1 MTFNIRTANFEDVP
15 LLIELYAGMDGES
28 PLPNA
33 IAEDIFAAIIK
44 IPNYHIYLVFD
55 NHQSV
60 ATFSLLH
67 VPTMMHKD
75 YHKYA
80 ILDAVTVRPQLRNQG
95 IGKQMMKAAMQ
106 LSADAGC
113 YKLMLS
119 ANLKREGVHEFYES
133 LGFEQH
139 GWSFKC
145 MLQTMGEGNINN

>member
-1 MTFNIRTANFEDVP
+1 MTFNIRTASLQDVP

-33 IAEDIFAAIIK
+33 LAEDIFAAIVK
-44 IPNYHIYLVFD
+44 IPNYHIYLAFD
-55 NHQSV
+55 NHQAV
-60 ATFSLLH
+60 GTFSLLH
-67 VPTMMHKD
+67 VPTMMHKE
-75 YHKYA
+75 YHRYA
-80 ILDAVTVRPQLRNQG
+80 VLDAVTVSPTLRNQG
-95 IGKQMMKAAMQ
+95 FGTQMMKAAMQ

-119 ANLKREGVHEFYES
+119 SNLRRERSHKFYQS

-145 MLQTMGEGNINN
+145 MLQTV

>member
-1 MTFNIRTANFEDVP
+1 MTYHIRTANLEDVP
-15 LLIELYAGMDGES
+15 LLIELYAGMDGEP

-33 IAEDIFAAIIK
+33 LAEEIFAAIVK
-44 IPNYHIYLVFD
+44 IPNYKIYLVYE
-55 NHQSV
+55 NHQPV
-60 ATFSLLH
+60 GTFSLLH
-67 VPTMMHKD
+67 VPTMMHEG

-80 ILDAVTVRPQLRNQG
+80 VLDAVTVPPKLRSQG
-95 IGKQMMKAAMQ
+95 IGTQMMKAAMQ

-119 ANLKREGVHEFYES
+119 SNLKRENAHKFYQS

-145 MLQTMGEGNINN
+145 MLQTA